1 MTIVSSSY
9 DCGATGDIWTKIAAI
24 ATNFVLYWT
33 FHPQYQTDLYNAGQ
47 AVWSGLQ
54 ADVLSTPFPYPEA
67 ANWTIRE

>member
-9 DCGATGDIWTKIAAI
+9 DCGPQSDIWTKIASI

-33 FHPQYQTDLYNAGQ
+33 FHSQYQTDIYNAGV

-54 ADVLSTPFPYPEA
+54 TDVLSTPFPYPEA
-67 ANWTIRE
+67 VNWTIQE